1 MVSWESRTALSCER
15 DRFVG
20 GLPPLQWSYTFGWR
34 SPAFTMV
41 ASFDGARIVGGLP
54 PLQWSPRFV
63 GGLPP
68 LQWSPVLLSASR
80 LYNAPPFSWRP
91 LANIQWSSALLA
103 LASLA
108 ASAFALVPRF
118 VGGLS
123 PLQWSPALLALASL
137 AAFRLYNGPPFCWR
151 LPAFTMV
158 PRFVGGLP
166 PLQWSPGFVGGLSP
180 LQWSSALLVASR
192 LMPVAHDPPQRSTAL
207 LAVSRLYS
215 GPPLYACVAHICVAH
230 LRVARTCVLRT
241 NALPRS

>member
-1 MVSWESRTALSCER
+1 MQSERGLARQQGAEALNQMEARGAPCSLRVAAMVSWESRTALSCER

-108 ASAFALVPRF
+108 A
-118 VGGLS
+118 
-123 PLQWSPALLALASL
+123 
-137 AAFRLYNGPPFCWR
+137 FRLYNGLPFCWR
-151 LPAFTMV
+151 PPAFTMV
-158 PRFVGGLP
+158 PRFVTSVTLSIVLP
-166 PLQWSPGFVGGLSP
+166 YSHYLILSIIHVNITH
-180 LQWSSALLVASR
+180 LI
-192 LMPVAHDPPQRSTAL
+192 
-207 LAVSRLYS
+207 
-215 GPPLYACVAHICVAH
+215 ICV
-230 LRVARTCVLRT
+230 
-241 NALPRS
+241 